1 MLEGKYI
8 NKKILKLYS
17 EHPIIPSAVLISLGV
32 SRTFENELPQI
43 SLSLKKAIVVDEQ
56 SKLDTIPITIYNFD
70 PTLAAKGKTCLR
82 VILTTGNYQYWNDL
96 RKKNKQNYNQEK
108 DRISKEVIEI
118 LDQRFGNI
126 KINIDVIDVAT
137 PATFKRY
144 TNNWKGSTQGWEWTP
159 GLIPEFIKKEL
170 PGLKNFYLIGQ
181 WVEPGG
187 GVPTV
192 AMSGRTVI
200 HIICKRDK
208 KPFVTTVS

>member
-1 MLEGKYI
+1 M
-8 NKKILKLYS
+8 
-17 EHPIIPSAVLISLGV
+17 
-32 SRTFENELPQI
+32 
-43 SLSLKKAIVVDEQ
+43 
-56 SKLDTIPITIYNFD
+56 
-70 PTLAAKGKTCLR
+70 
-82 VILTTGNYQYWNDL
+82 TTDNYQYWNDL
-96 RKKNKQNYNQEK
+96 RKNNKQEYNQEK

-118 LDQRFGNI
+118 LNQRLGNI
-126 KINIDVIDVAT
+126 KNNIDVIDVAT

-192 AMSGRTVI
+192 AMSGRNVI
-200 HIICKRDK
+200 QIISKQDK
-208 KPFVTTVS
+208 KPFVAKIP